1 VSISAIGVRR
11 LREGAQEAASGTIH
25 QEVLAMRYLCIHR
38 GDETRPATP
47 QLVENMG
54 RLISEMTH
62 AGVLVAT
69 EGCQPSVKGMRVRR
83 TNGTVTVTDGPFT
96 ETKEIIGGFA
106 LIDVASK
113 AEALEWTRRFLD
125 VVGDG
130 ETEVR
135 LIHGEPS

>member
-1 VSISAIGVRR
+1 M
-11 LREGAQEAASGTIH
+11 RE
-25 QEVLAMRYLCIHR
+25 
-38 GDETRPATP
+38 P
-47 QLVENMG
+47 
-54 RLISEMTH
+54 
-62 AGVLVAT
+62 
-69 EGCQPSVKGMRVRR
+69 R

-113 AEALEWTRRFLD
+113 AEAIGWTRKFLD

-130 ETEVR
+130 ETEIR